1 MTWQRNLNNVDSHKS
16 LISANVFFAVC
27 AGCFPPW
34 CWFKVV
40 SGGPDKFDDLYTAQK
55 FRDTFAV
62 FEGSLGKTCS
72 WRPLLRRCVSTCAQ
86 CLALELCTIFVAW
99 NFRGAF
105 LCKTFATFSS
115 VRGRRCILHAMRKRF
130 QAWLE
135 MRWFR
140 KSFLWFFV
148 AGVVFGELG
157 LCFEQ
162 IWTARGHRFVNICY
176 FSACHDFAWQ
186 VQNSARFRMPQAHFS
201 WEAQ

>member
-16 LISANVFFAVC
+16 LIRANVFFAVC
-27 AGCFPPW
+27 AECFPPW

-40 SGGPDKFDDLYTAQK
+40 SGGPDKFGDLYSAK
-55 FRDTFAV
+55 VPRYIRRFRRKSWQNV
-62 FEGSLGKTCS
+62 FVETSAAKVCFHLRAMSGFGAMYDFRGMKLSGS
-72 WRPLLRRCVSTCAQ
+72 
-86 CLALELCTIFVAW
+86 IFVQDFR
-99 NFRGAF
+99 NFF
-105 LCKTFATFSS
+105 IC
-115 VRGRRCILHAMRKRF
+115 VHGRRCILHAMRKRF

-135 MRWFR
+135 MR
-140 KSFLWFFV
+140 SFLWFFV

-162 IWTARGHRFVNICY
+162 IWTARGHRFVNIRY

-186 VQNSARFRMPQAHFS
+186 VQDSARFRMPQAHFS